1 MDTRVNSLRSIAI
14 SLSTLLVAALA
25 PADRA
30 EAQARNPFGLQD
42 RADAASQM
50 IVLGVQQGISS
61 LPPSSG
67 QAFTYDYN
75 AELGTFVESEQL
87 GPTVLRAPQTIG
99 ARRLSL
105 RFATSYFELG
115 ETFDPIVYNVTGPAI
130 PPDVVTAFGMSASA
144 NVVLF
149 NVAATYGFT
158 DRIEATIN
166 VPFSVVEAKGFNTFL
181 TDPPPFPPPMSEQTR
196 VRAVQGN
203 GQTIQDAVSAGALA
217 FRTTSFDA
225 LGADF
230 NSGKHAGLG
239 RISVGGK
246 GLLYGSDW
254 FDLAFSTE
262 FFCNSPS
269 QDEFAGSNSPSLLP
283 RVIGQVHA
291 AKRLN
296 IYTDLGYEYDF
307 SIQQLSRFVW
317 NTGISIPIVN
327 ATFDIG
333 VGGSKFDE
341 AINWTPVRATGQNPP
356 APDVVL
362 TAANPGQTELGTN
375 FVDFL
380 FGMKV
385 RLIEGLVLGGAVNVP
400 VTEDGFRADA
410 IGTVSLEY
418 YFKPL

>member
-1 MDTRVNSLRSIAI
+1 MDTRDTSLRDIAI
-14 SLSTLLVAALA
+14 ALSTFLVAALGPVGGA
-25 PADRA
+25 G
-30 EAQARNPFGLQD
+30 AQTSNPFGLQD

-61 LPPSSG
+61 LPPTSG

-75 AELGTFVESEQL
+75 AELGTFVENEQL

-99 ARRLSL
+99 AQRLSL

-115 ETFDPIVYNVTGPAI
+115 ETFDPVVYNVTELDA
-130 PPDVVTAFGMSASA
+130 VTAFGMSASA

-166 VPFSVVEAKGFNTFL
+166 IPFSVVDAKGFNTYLSTPDSQNVFAVPGGPDTIKL
-181 TDPPPFPPPMSEQTR
+181 GLKTDPPLLQYRTKSFT
-196 VRAVQGN
+196 
-203 GQTIQDAVSAGALA
+203 ALE
-217 FRTTSFDA
+217 
-225 LGADF
+225 ADF
-230 NSGKHAGLG
+230 NSGKHVGLG

-246 GLLYGSDW
+246 GLLYASNLA
-254 FDLAFSTE
+254 DLAFSTE

-269 QDEFAGSNSPSLLP
+269 QAEFAGSNSPSLLP
-283 RVIGQVHA
+283 RFIGQIHA

-296 IYTDLGYEYDF
+296 IFADLGYEYDF
-307 SIQQLSRFVW
+307 SVQQLSRFVW

-333 VGGSKFDE
+333 IGGSKFDE
-341 AINWTPVRATGQNPP
+341 AIHWTPVKMTGQDPP
-356 APDVVL
+356 NPDVLL
-362 TAANPGQTELGTN
+362 TARNPSETELGTN

-385 RLIEGLVLGGAVNVP
+385 KLIEGLVLSGAVNVP

-418 YFKPL
+418 YFKAL